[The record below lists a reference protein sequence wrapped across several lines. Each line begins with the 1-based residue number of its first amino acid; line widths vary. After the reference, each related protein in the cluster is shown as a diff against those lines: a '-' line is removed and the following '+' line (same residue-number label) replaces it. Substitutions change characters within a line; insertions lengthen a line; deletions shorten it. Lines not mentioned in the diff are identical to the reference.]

1 MSDPS
6 DLRGL
11 YQELLLRLQ
20 RNERE
25 FRRLGRAVWRVQ
37 EDERRRIARELHDGV
52 GQNLTALKLR
62 LHEIQSALPPQH
74 GALHDSL
81 AQALALCGETLEDT
95 RELSRLLRPP
105 ILDDLG
111 LEAALRWLAR
121 SHDGRGGARV
131 ELELGELPELDGELQ
146 TVLFRTAQEALA
158 NAARHAQARRIRI
171 RLQRR
176 DEALLLEVRDD
187 GRGCDPDAALASGGN
202 GLSGM
207 RERLRLYGGRL
218 ELAGA
223 PGAGLR
229 LSARLPLDYA

>member
-6 DLRGL
+6 ELRTL
-11 YQELLLRLQ
+11 YQELLQQLQ

-37 EDERRRIARELHDGV
+37 EDERRRIARDLHDGV

-62 LHEIQSALPPQH
+62 LHDIQSALEPQQTVLRE
-74 GALHDSL
+74 GL
-81 AQALALCGETLEDT
+81 AQALALCADTLEDT

-121 SHDGRGGARV
+121 SHDGRDGARV
-131 ELELGELPELDGELQ
+131 ELELGALPELDGELQ

-158 NAARHAQARRIRI
+158 NAARHAQARRVRI
-171 RLQRR
+171 GLHCRG
-176 DEALLLEVRDD
+176 DELHLDVRDD
-187 GRGCDPDAALASGGN
+187 GRGCDPVAALASGGN
-202 GLSGM
+202 GLGGM

-218 ELAGA
+218 EIASA

>member
-6 DLRGL
+6 ELRALYRDLL
-11 YQELLLRLQ
+11 QRLQ

-37 EDERRRIARELHDGV
+37 EDERRRIARDLHDGV

-62 LHEIQSALPPQH
+62 LHELQSALDPAQA
-74 GALHDSL
+74 ALHDGL
-81 AQALALCGETLEDT
+81 AQALALCGDTLEDT

-111 LEAALRWLAR
+111 LASALRWLAR

-146 TVLFRTAQEALA
+146 TLLFRTAQEALA
-158 NAARHAQARRIRI
+158 NASRHAQARRIRLS
-171 RLQRR
+171 LQRSG
-176 DEALLLEVRDD
+176 EELHLQVRDD
-187 GRGCDPDAALASGGN
+187 GCGCDPAAAMASGGN

-218 ELAGA
+218 DLSSA

-229 LSARLPLDYA
+229 LSARVPLDYA

>member
-1 MSDPS
+1 MSDS
-6 DLRGL
+6 TELRALYRDLL
-11 YQELLLRLQ
+11 QRLQ

-62 LHEIQSALPPQH
+62 LHELQSALAPDQT
-74 GALHDSL
+74 ALHDGL
-81 AQALALCGETLEDT
+81 TQALALCGDTLEDT

-111 LEAALRWLAR
+111 LASALRWLAR

-146 TVLFRTAQEALA
+146 TLLFRTAQEALA
-158 NAARHAQARRIRI
+158 NTSRHANAQQI
-171 RLQRR
+171 RLSLQRQGEELR
-176 DEALLLEVRDD
+176 LQVHDD
-187 GRGCDPDAALASGGN
+187 GCGCDPAAALASGGN

-218 ELAGA
+218 DLDSA
-223 PGAGLR
+223 PGQGLR
-229 LSARLPLDYA
+229 LSARVPLDYA

>member
-6 DLRGL
+6 ELRALYRDLL
-11 YQELLLRLQ
+11 QRLQ

-37 EDERRRIARELHDGV
+37 EDERRRIARDLHDGV

-62 LHEIQSALPPQH
+62 LHELQSQLDPAQA
-74 GALHDSL
+74 ALHDGL
-81 AQALALCGETLEDT
+81 AQALALCGDTLEDT

-111 LEAALRWLAR
+111 LASALRWLAR

-131 ELELGELPELDGELQ
+131 ELELGELPDLDGELQ
-146 TVLFRTAQEALA
+146 TLLFRTAQEALA
-158 NAARHAQARRIRI
+158 NASRHAQAQRI
-171 RLQRR
+171 RLSLQRSG
-176 DEALLLEVRDD
+176 EELCLEVRDD
-187 GRGCDPDAALASGGN
+187 GRGCDPAAAMASGGN

-218 ELAGA
+218 DLSSA
-223 PGAGLR
+223 PDAGLR
-229 LSARLPLDYA
+229 LSARVPLDYA